1 MAGLIER
8 ILVVGAGTMGSG
20 IAQAIAEGGRQV
32 LLADAIPGAA
42 EKAKGRIGGLLDK
55 AIAKGKTTMDVK
67 DALLARIV
75 VLGDFSELAE
85 NTGGVGGDSVA
96 AGIEVDLVIEAITEN
111 AAAKKE
117 FFTKLDKMFGPE
129 VIFASNTSALSITE
143 LARAT
148 GRPDRFIGMH
158 FFNPVPLMKLVE
170 IIRGADTA
178 DTTFEV
184 VRALAEQ
191 LGKTPVTVNE
201 APGFVVN
208 RLLVPMIN
216 EAVYTLMEGVA
227 SAEDIDTAMK
237 LGAGHPMGPLA
248 LADMIGL
255 DVCLAIMETLYD
267 EFGDPKYRP
276 CPLLRKMVRARR
288 LGRKSGRG
296 FFDYNQQY

>member
-1 MAGLIER
+1 MIER

-20 IAQAIAEGGRQV
+20 IAQAIAEGGRQA

-42 EKAKGRIGGLLDK
+42 EKAKGRIAVSLDK
-55 AIAKGKTTMDVK
+55 AIAKGKITPDVK
-67 DALLARIV
+67 EAVLGRITA
-75 VLGDFSELAE
+75 LGDFKEI
-85 NTGGVGGDSVA
+85 A
-96 AGIEVDLVIEAITEN
+96 AGTVVDAAVDLVIEAITEN
-111 AAAKKE
+111 AAVKKE
-117 FFTKLDKMFGPE
+117 LFSDLDKVLGPKA
-129 VIFASNTSALSITE
+129 IFASNTSALSVTE

-148 GRPDRFIGMH
+148 SRPERFIGMH
-158 FFNPVPLMKLVE
+158 FFNPAPIMKLVE

-178 DTTFEV
+178 EGTFEA
-184 VRALAEQ
+184 VRVLAEQ

-216 EAVYTLMEGVA
+216 EAVYALMEGVA

-255 DVCLAIMETLYD
+255 DVCLAIMEALD
-267 EFGDPKYRP
+267 AEFGDPKYRP
-276 CPLLRKMVRARR
+276 CPLLRKMVRAGR

-296 FFDYNQQY
+296 FFDYHQ

>member
-1 MAGLIER
+1 MIER

-20 IAQAIAEGGRQV
+20 IAQAIAEGGRQA

-42 EKAKGRIGGLLDK
+42 EKAKGRIAVSLDK
-55 AIAKGKTTMDVK
+55 AIAKGKITPDVK
-67 DALLARIV
+67 EAVLGRITA
-75 VLGDFSELAE
+75 LGDFKEI
-85 NTGGVGGDSVA
+85 A
-96 AGIEVDLVIEAITEN
+96 AGTAVDAAVDMVIEAITEN
-111 AAAKKE
+111 AAVKKE
-117 FFTKLDKMFGPE
+117 LFSDLDKVLGPKA
-129 VIFASNTSALSITE
+129 IFASNTSALSVTE

-148 GRPDRFIGMH
+148 SRPERFIGMH
-158 FFNPVPLMKLVE
+158 FFNPAPIMKLVE

-178 DTTFEV
+178 EGTFEA
-184 VRALAEQ
+184 VRVLAGQ

-216 EAVYTLMEGVA
+216 EAVYALMEGVA

-255 DVCLAIMETLYD
+255 DVCLAIMEALD
-267 EFGDPKYRP
+267 AEFGDPKYRP
-276 CPLLRKMVRARR
+276 CPLLRKMVRAGR

-296 FFDYNQQY
+296 FFDYHQ

>member
-1 MAGLIER
+1 LIER

-20 IAQAIAEGGRQV
+20 IAQAIAEGGRQA

-42 EKAKGRIGGLLDK
+42 EKAKGRIAVSLDK
-55 AIAKGKTTMDVK
+55 AIAKGKITPDVK
-67 DALLARIV
+67 EAVLGRITA
-75 VLGDFSELAE
+75 LGDFKEI
-85 NTGGVGGDSVA
+85 A
-96 AGIEVDLVIEAITEN
+96 AGTVVDAAVDLVIEAITEN
-111 AAAKKE
+111 AAVKKE
-117 FFTKLDKMFGPE
+117 LFSELDKVLGPQA
-129 VIFASNTSALSITE
+129 IFASNTSALSVTE

-148 GRPDRFIGMH
+148 SRPERFIGMH
-158 FFNPVPLMKLVE
+158 FFNPAPIMKLVE

-178 DTTFEV
+178 EGTFEA
-184 VRALAEQ
+184 VRVLAEQ

-216 EAVYTLMEGVA
+216 EAVYALMEGVA

-255 DVCLAIMETLYD
+255 DVCLAIMEALD
-267 EFGDPKYRP
+267 AEFGDPKYRP
-276 CPLLRKMVRARR
+276 CPLLRKMVRAGR

-296 FFDYNQQY
+296 FFDYHQ

>member
-1 MAGLIER
+1 MIER

-20 IAQAIAEGGRQV
+20 IAQAIAEGGRQA

-42 EKAKGRIGGLLDK
+42 EKAKGRIAVSLDK
-55 AIAKGKTTMDVK
+55 AIAKGKITPDVK
-67 DALLARIV
+67 EAVLGRITA
-75 VLGDFSELAE
+75 LGDFKEI
-85 NTGGVGGDSVA
+85 A
-96 AGIEVDLVIEAITEN
+96 AGTAVDAAVDLVIEAITEN
-111 AAAKKE
+111 AAVKKE
-117 FFTKLDKMFGPE
+117 LFSELDKVLGPQA
-129 VIFASNTSALSITE
+129 IFASNTSALSVTE

-148 GRPDRFIGMH
+148 SRPERFIGMH
-158 FFNPVPLMKLVE
+158 FFNPAPIMKLVE

-178 DTTFEV
+178 EGTFEA
-184 VRALAEQ
+184 VRVLAEQ

-216 EAVYTLMEGVA
+216 EAVYALMEGVA

-255 DVCLAIMETLYD
+255 DVCLAIMEALD
-267 EFGDPKYRP
+267 AEFGDPKYRP
-276 CPLLRKMVRARR
+276 CPLLRKMVRAGR

-296 FFDYNQQY
+296 FFDYHQ

>member
-1 MAGLIER
+1 MER

-20 IAQAIAEGGRQV
+20 IAQAIAEGGRQA

-42 EKAKGRIGGLLDK
+42 EKAKGRIAVSLDK
-55 AIAKGKTTMDVK
+55 AIAKGKITPDVK
-67 DALLARIV
+67 EAVLGRITA
-75 VLGDFSELAE
+75 LGDFKEI
-85 NTGGVGGDSVA
+85 A
-96 AGIEVDLVIEAITEN
+96 AGTAVDAAVDMVIEAITEN
-111 AAAKKE
+111 AAVKKE
-117 FFTKLDKMFGPE
+117 LFSELDKVLGPQA
-129 VIFASNTSALSITE
+129 IFASNTSALSVTE

-148 GRPDRFIGMH
+148 SRPERFIGMH
-158 FFNPVPLMKLVE
+158 FFNPAPIMKLVE

-178 DTTFEV
+178 EGTFEA
-184 VRALAEQ
+184 VRVLAGQ

-216 EAVYTLMEGVA
+216 EAVYALMEGVA

-255 DVCLAIMETLYD
+255 DVCLAIMEALD
-267 EFGDPKYRP
+267 AEFGDPKYRP
-276 CPLLRKMVRARR
+276 CPLLRKMVRAGR

-296 FFDYNQQY
+296 FFDYHQ

>member
-1 MAGLIER
+1 MIER

-20 IAQAIAEGGRQV
+20 IAQAIAEGGRQA

-42 EKAKGRIGGLLDK
+42 EKAKGRIAVSLDK
-55 AIAKGKTTMDVK
+55 AIAKGKITPDVK
-67 DALLARIV
+67 EAVLGRITA
-75 VLGDFSELAE
+75 LGDFKEI
-85 NTGGVGGDSVA
+85 A
-96 AGIEVDLVIEAITEN
+96 AGTVVDAAVDLVIEAITEN
-111 AAAKKE
+111 AAVKKE
-117 FFTKLDKMFGPE
+117 LFSELDKVLGPQA
-129 VIFASNTSALSITE
+129 IFASNTSALSVTE

-148 GRPDRFIGMH
+148 SRPERFIGMH
-158 FFNPVPLMKLVE
+158 FFNPAPIMKLVE

-178 DTTFEV
+178 EGTFEA
-184 VRALAEQ
+184 VRVLAEQ

-216 EAVYTLMEGVA
+216 EAVYALMEGVA

-255 DVCLAIMETLYD
+255 DVCLAIMEALD
-267 EFGDPKYRP
+267 AEFGDPKYRP
-276 CPLLRKMVRARR
+276 CPLLRKIVRAGRF
-288 LGRKSGRG
+288 GRKSGRG
-296 FFDYNQQY
+296 FFDYHQ

>member
-1 MAGLIER
+1 MIER

-20 IAQAIAEGGRQV
+20 IAQAIAEGGRQA

-42 EKAKGRIGGLLDK
+42 EKAKGRIAVSLDK
-55 AIAKGKTTMDVK
+55 AIAKGKITPDVK
-67 DALLARIV
+67 EAVLGRITA
-75 VLGDFSELAE
+75 LGDFKEI
-85 NTGGVGGDSVA
+85 A
-96 AGIEVDLVIEAITEN
+96 AGTVVDAAVDLVIEAITEN
-111 AAAKKE
+111 AAVKKE
-117 FFTKLDKMFGPE
+117 LFSDLDKVLGPQA
-129 VIFASNTSALSITE
+129 IFASNTSALSVTE

-148 GRPDRFIGMH
+148 SRPERFIGMH
-158 FFNPVPLMKLVE
+158 FFNPAPIMKLVE

-178 DTTFEV
+178 EGTFEA
-184 VRALAEQ
+184 VRVLAEQ

-216 EAVYTLMEGVA
+216 EAVYALMEGVA

-255 DVCLAIMETLYD
+255 DVCLAIMEALD
-267 EFGDPKYRP
+267 AEFGDPKYRP
-276 CPLLRKMVRARR
+276 CPLLRKIVRAGRF
-288 LGRKSGRG
+288 GRKSGRG
-296 FFDYNQQY
+296 FFDYHQ

>member
-1 MAGLIER
+1 MIER

-20 IAQAIAEGGRQV
+20 IAQAIAEGGRQA

-42 EKAKGRIGGLLDK
+42 EKAKGRIAVSLDK
-55 AIAKGKTTMDVK
+55 AIAKGKITPDVK
-67 DALLARIV
+67 EAVLGRITA
-75 VLGDFSELAE
+75 LGDFKEI
-85 NTGGVGGDSVA
+85 A
-96 AGIEVDLVIEAITEN
+96 AGTAVDAAVDMVIEAITEN
-111 AAAKKE
+111 AAVKKE
-117 FFTKLDKMFGPE
+117 LFSDLDKVLGPKA
-129 VIFASNTSALSITE
+129 IFASNTSALSVTE

-148 GRPDRFIGMH
+148 SRPERFIGMH
-158 FFNPVPLMKLVE
+158 FFNPAPIMKLVE

-178 DTTFEV
+178 EGTFEA
-184 VRALAEQ
+184 VRVLAEQ

-216 EAVYTLMEGVA
+216 EAVYALMEGVA

-255 DVCLAIMETLYD
+255 DVCLAIMEALD
-267 EFGDPKYRP
+267 AEFGDPKYRP
-276 CPLLRKMVRARR
+276 CPLLRKMVRAGR

-296 FFDYNQQY
+296 FFDYHQ

>member
-1 MAGLIER
+1 MARLIER

-20 IAQAIAEGGRQV
+20 IAQAIAEGGRQA

-42 EKAKGRIGGLLDK
+42 EKAKGRIAVSLDK
-55 AIAKGKTTMDVK
+55 AIAKGKITPDVK
-67 DALLARIV
+67 EAVLGRITA
-75 VLGDFSELAE
+75 LGDFKEI
-85 NTGGVGGDSVA
+85 A
-96 AGIEVDLVIEAITEN
+96 AGTVVDAAVDLVIEAITEN
-111 AAAKKE
+111 AAVKKE
-117 FFTKLDKMFGPE
+117 LFSDLDKVLGPQA
-129 VIFASNTSALSITE
+129 IFASNTSALSVTE

-148 GRPDRFIGMH
+148 SRPERFIGMH
-158 FFNPVPLMKLVE
+158 FFNPAPIMKLVE

-178 DTTFEV
+178 EGTFEA
-184 VRALAEQ
+184 VRVLAEQ

-216 EAVYTLMEGVA
+216 EAVYALMEGVA

-255 DVCLAIMETLYD
+255 DVCLAIMEALD
-267 EFGDPKYRP
+267 AEFGDPKYRP
-276 CPLLRKMVRARR
+276 CPLLRKMVRAGR

-296 FFDYNQQY
+296 FFDYHQ

>member
-1 MAGLIER
+1 MER

-20 IAQAIAEGGRQV
+20 IAQAIAEGGRQA

-42 EKAKGRIGGLLDK
+42 EKAKGRIAVSLDK
-55 AIAKGKTTMDVK
+55 AIAKGKITPDVK
-67 DALLARIV
+67 EAVLGRITA
-75 VLGDFSELAE
+75 LGDFKEI
-85 NTGGVGGDSVA
+85 A
-96 AGIEVDLVIEAITEN
+96 AGTVVDAAVDLVIEAITEN
-111 AAAKKE
+111 AAVKKE
-117 FFTKLDKMFGPE
+117 LFSELDKVLGPQA
-129 VIFASNTSALSITE
+129 IFASNTSALSVTE

-148 GRPDRFIGMH
+148 SRPERFIGMH
-158 FFNPVPLMKLVE
+158 FFNPAPIMKLVE

-178 DTTFEV
+178 EGTFEA
-184 VRALAEQ
+184 VRVLAEQ

-216 EAVYTLMEGVA
+216 EAVYALMEGVA

-255 DVCLAIMETLYD
+255 DVCLAIMEALD
-267 EFGDPKYRP
+267 AEFGDPKYRP
-276 CPLLRKMVRARR
+276 CPLPRKMVRAGRF
-288 LGRKSGRG
+288 GRKSGRG
-296 FFDYNQQY
+296 FFDYHQ

>member
-1 MAGLIER
+1 MIER

-20 IAQAIAEGGRQV
+20 IAQAIAEGGRQA

-42 EKAKGRIGGLLDK
+42 EKAKGRIAVSLDK
-55 AIAKGKTTMDVK
+55 AIAKGKITPDVK
-67 DALLARIV
+67 EAVLGRITA
-75 VLGDFSELAE
+75 LGDFKEI
-85 NTGGVGGDSVA
+85 A
-96 AGIEVDLVIEAITEN
+96 AGTVVDAAVDLVIEAITEN
-111 AAAKKE
+111 AAVKKE
-117 FFTKLDKMFGPE
+117 LFSELDKVLGPQA
-129 VIFASNTSALSITE
+129 IFASNTSALSVTE

-148 GRPDRFIGMH
+148 SRPERFIGMH
-158 FFNPVPLMKLVE
+158 FFNPAPIMKLVE

-178 DTTFEV
+178 EGTFEA
-184 VRALAEQ
+184 VRVLAEQ

-216 EAVYTLMEGVA
+216 EAVYALMEGVA

-255 DVCLAIMETLYD
+255 DVCLAIMEALD
-267 EFGDPKYRP
+267 AEFGDPKYRP
-276 CPLLRKMVRARR
+276 CPLLRKMVRAGR

-296 FFDYNQQY
+296 FFDYHQ

>member
-1 MAGLIER
+1 MIER

-20 IAQAIAEGGRQV
+20 IAQAIAEGGRQA

-42 EKAKGRIGGLLDK
+42 EKAKGRIAVSLDK
-55 AIAKGKTTMDVK
+55 AIAKGKITPDVK
-67 DALLARIV
+67 EAVLGRITA
-75 VLGDFSELAE
+75 LGDFKEI
-85 NTGGVGGDSVA
+85 A
-96 AGIEVDLVIEAITEN
+96 AGTAVDAAVDMVIEAITEN
-111 AAAKKE
+111 AAVKKE
-117 FFTKLDKMFGPE
+117 LFSELDKVLGPQA
-129 VIFASNTSALSITE
+129 IFASNTSALSVTE

-148 GRPDRFIGMH
+148 SRPERFIGMH
-158 FFNPVPLMKLVE
+158 FFNPAPIMKLVE

-178 DTTFEV
+178 EGTFEA
-184 VRALAEQ
+184 VRVLAEQ

-216 EAVYTLMEGVA
+216 EAVYALMEGVA

-255 DVCLAIMETLYD
+255 DVCLAIMEALD
-267 EFGDPKYRP
+267 AEFGDPKYRP
-276 CPLLRKMVRARR
+276 CPLLRKMVRAGR

-296 FFDYNQQY
+296 FFDYHQ

>member
-1 MAGLIER
+1 LIER

-20 IAQAIAEGGRQV
+20 IAQAIAEGGRQA

-42 EKAKGRIGGLLDK
+42 EKAKGRIAVSLDK
-55 AIAKGKTTMDVK
+55 AIAKGKITPDVK
-67 DALLARIV
+67 EAVLGRITA
-75 VLGDFSELAE
+75 LGDFKEI
-85 NTGGVGGDSVA
+85 A
-96 AGIEVDLVIEAITEN
+96 AGTAVDAAVDLVIEAITEN
-111 AAAKKE
+111 AAVKKE
-117 FFTKLDKMFGPE
+117 LFSELDKVLGPQA
-129 VIFASNTSALSITE
+129 IFASNTSALSVTE

-148 GRPDRFIGMH
+148 SRPERFIGMH
-158 FFNPVPLMKLVE
+158 FFNPAPIMKLVE

-178 DTTFEV
+178 EGTFEA
-184 VRALAEQ
+184 VRVLAEQ

-216 EAVYTLMEGVA
+216 EAVYALMEGVA

-255 DVCLAIMETLYD
+255 DVCLAIMEALD
-267 EFGDPKYRP
+267 AEFGDPKYRP
-276 CPLLRKMVRARR
+276 CPLLRKMVRAGR

-296 FFDYNQQY
+296 FFDYHQ

>member
-1 MAGLIER
+1 MIER

-20 IAQAIAEGGRQV
+20 IAQAIAEGGRQA

-42 EKAKGRIGGLLDK
+42 EKAKGRIAVSLDK
-55 AIAKGKTTMDVK
+55 AIAKGKITPDVK
-67 DALLARIV
+67 EAVLGRITA
-75 VLGDFSELAE
+75 LGDFKEI
-85 NTGGVGGDSVA
+85 A
-96 AGIEVDLVIEAITEN
+96 AGTAVDAAVDLVIEAITEN
-111 AAAKKE
+111 AAVKKE
-117 FFTKLDKMFGPE
+117 LFSDLDKVLGPKA
-129 VIFASNTSALSITE
+129 IFASNTSALSVTE

-148 GRPDRFIGMH
+148 SRPERFIGMH
-158 FFNPVPLMKLVE
+158 FFNPAPIMKLVE

-178 DTTFEV
+178 EGTFEA
-184 VRALAEQ
+184 VRVLAEQ

-216 EAVYTLMEGVA
+216 EAVYALMEGVA

-255 DVCLAIMETLYD
+255 DVCLAIMEALD
-267 EFGDPKYRP
+267 AEFGDPKYRP
-276 CPLLRKMVRARR
+276 CPLLRKMVRAGR

-296 FFDYNQQY
+296 FFDYHQ

>member
-1 MAGLIER
+1 LIER

-20 IAQAIAEGGRQV
+20 IAQAIAEGGRQA

-42 EKAKGRIGGLLDK
+42 EKAKGRIAVSLDK
-55 AIAKGKTTMDVK
+55 AIAKGKITPDVK
-67 DALLARIV
+67 EAVLGRITA
-75 VLGDFSELAE
+75 LGDFKEI
-85 NTGGVGGDSVA
+85 A
-96 AGIEVDLVIEAITEN
+96 AGTAVDAAVDMVIEAITEN
-111 AAAKKE
+111 AAVKKE
-117 FFTKLDKMFGPE
+117 LFSELDKVLGPQA
-129 VIFASNTSALSITE
+129 IFASNTSALSVTE

-148 GRPDRFIGMH
+148 SRPERFIGMH
-158 FFNPVPLMKLVE
+158 FFNPAPIMKLVE

-178 DTTFEV
+178 EGTFEA
-184 VRALAEQ
+184 VRVLAEQ

-216 EAVYTLMEGVA
+216 EAVYALMEGVA

-255 DVCLAIMETLYD
+255 DVCLAIMEALD
-267 EFGDPKYRP
+267 AEFGDPKYRP
-276 CPLLRKMVRARR
+276 CPLLRKMVRAGR

-296 FFDYNQQY
+296 FFDYHQ

>member
-1 MAGLIER
+1 MIER

-20 IAQAIAEGGRQV
+20 IAQAIAEGGRQA

-42 EKAKGRIGGLLDK
+42 EKAKGRIAVSLDK
-55 AIAKGKTTMDVK
+55 AIAKGKITPDVK
-67 DALLARIV
+67 EAVLGRITA
-75 VLGDFSELAE
+75 LGDFKEI
-85 NTGGVGGDSVA
+85 A
-96 AGIEVDLVIEAITEN
+96 AGTVVDAAVDLVIEAITEN
-111 AAAKKE
+111 AAVKKE
-117 FFTKLDKMFGPE
+117 LFSELDKVLGPQA
-129 VIFASNTSALSITE
+129 IFASNTSALSVTE

-148 GRPDRFIGMH
+148 SRPERFIGMH
-158 FFNPVPLMKLVE
+158 FFNPAPIMKLVE

-178 DTTFEV
+178 EGTFEA
-184 VRALAEQ
+184 VRVLAGQ

-216 EAVYTLMEGVA
+216 EAVYALMEGVA

-255 DVCLAIMETLYD
+255 DVCLAIMEALD
-267 EFGDPKYRP
+267 AEFGDPKYRP
-276 CPLLRKMVRARR
+276 CPLLRKMVRAGR

-296 FFDYNQQY
+296 FFDYHQ

>member
-1 MAGLIER
+1 MIER

-20 IAQAIAEGGRQV
+20 IAQAIAEGGRQA

-42 EKAKGRIGGLLDK
+42 EKAKGRIAVSLDK
-55 AIAKGKTTMDVK
+55 AIAKGKITPDVK
-67 DALLARIV
+67 EAVLGRITA
-75 VLGDFSELAE
+75 LGDFKEI
-85 NTGGVGGDSVA
+85 A
-96 AGIEVDLVIEAITEN
+96 AGTAVDAAVDMVIEAITEN
-111 AAAKKE
+111 AAVKKE
-117 FFTKLDKMFGPE
+117 LFSELDKVLGPQA
-129 VIFASNTSALSITE
+129 IFASNTSALSVTE

-148 GRPDRFIGMH
+148 SRPERFIGMH
-158 FFNPVPLMKLVE
+158 FFNPAPIMKLVE

-178 DTTFEV
+178 EGTFEA
-184 VRALAEQ
+184 VRVLAGQ

-216 EAVYTLMEGVA
+216 EAVYALMEGVA

-255 DVCLAIMETLYD
+255 DVCLAIMEALD
-267 EFGDPKYRP
+267 AEFGDPKYRP
-276 CPLLRKMVRARR
+276 CPLLRKMVRAGR

-296 FFDYNQQY
+296 FFDYHQ

>member
-1 MAGLIER
+1 MER

-20 IAQAIAEGGRQV
+20 IAQAIAEGGRQA

-42 EKAKGRIGGLLDK
+42 EKAKGRIAVSLDK
-55 AIAKGKTTMDVK
+55 AIAKGKITPDVK
-67 DALLARIV
+67 EAVLGRITA
-75 VLGDFSELAE
+75 LGDFKEI
-85 NTGGVGGDSVA
+85 A
-96 AGIEVDLVIEAITEN
+96 AGTAVDAAVDLVIEAITEN
-111 AAAKKE
+111 AAVKKE
-117 FFTKLDKMFGPE
+117 LFSELDKVLGPQA
-129 VIFASNTSALSITE
+129 IFASNTSALSVTE

-148 GRPDRFIGMH
+148 SRPERFIGMH
-158 FFNPVPLMKLVE
+158 FFNPAPIMKLVE

-178 DTTFEV
+178 EGTFEA
-184 VRALAEQ
+184 VRVLAEQ

-216 EAVYTLMEGVA
+216 EAVYALMEGVA

-255 DVCLAIMETLYD
+255 DVCLAIMEALD
-267 EFGDPKYRP
+267 AEFGDPKYRP
-276 CPLLRKMVRARR
+276 CPLLRKMVRAGR

-296 FFDYNQQY
+296 FFDYHQ

>member
-1 MAGLIER
+1 MER

-20 IAQAIAEGGRQV
+20 IAQAIAEGGRQA

-42 EKAKGRIGGLLDK
+42 EKAKGRIAVSLDK
-55 AIAKGKTTMDVK
+55 AIAKGKITPDVK
-67 DALLARIV
+67 EAVLGRITA
-75 VLGDFSELAE
+75 LGDFKEI
-85 NTGGVGGDSVA
+85 A
-96 AGIEVDLVIEAITEN
+96 AGTVVDAAVDLVIEAITEN
-111 AAAKKE
+111 AAVKKE
-117 FFTKLDKMFGPE
+117 LFSDLDKVLGPKA
-129 VIFASNTSALSITE
+129 IFASNTSALSVTE

-148 GRPDRFIGMH
+148 SRPERFIGMH
-158 FFNPVPLMKLVE
+158 FFNPAPIMKLVE

-178 DTTFEV
+178 EGTFEA
-184 VRALAEQ
+184 VRVLAEQ

-216 EAVYTLMEGVA
+216 EAVYALMEGVA

-255 DVCLAIMETLYD
+255 DVCLAIMEALD
-267 EFGDPKYRP
+267 AEFGDPKYRP
-276 CPLLRKMVRARR
+276 CPLLRKMVRAGR

-296 FFDYNQQY
+296 FFDYHQ

>member
-1 MAGLIER
+1 MER

-20 IAQAIAEGGRQV
+20 IAQAIAEGGRQA

-42 EKAKGRIGGLLDK
+42 EKAKGRIAVSLDK
-55 AIAKGKTTMDVK
+55 AIAKGKITPDVK
-67 DALLARIV
+67 EAVLGRITA
-75 VLGDFSELAE
+75 LGDFKEI
-85 NTGGVGGDSVA
+85 A
-96 AGIEVDLVIEAITEN
+96 AGTVVDAAVDLVIEAITEN
-111 AAAKKE
+111 AAVKKE
-117 FFTKLDKMFGPE
+117 LFSELDKVLGPQA
-129 VIFASNTSALSITE
+129 IFASNTSALSVTE

-148 GRPDRFIGMH
+148 SRPERFIGMH
-158 FFNPVPLMKLVE
+158 FFNPAPIMKLVE

-178 DTTFEV
+178 EGTFEA
-184 VRALAEQ
+184 VRVLAEQ

-216 EAVYTLMEGVA
+216 EAVYALMEGVA

-255 DVCLAIMETLYD
+255 DVCLAIMEALD
-267 EFGDPKYRP
+267 AEFGDPKYRP
-276 CPLLRKMVRARR
+276 CPLLRKMVRAGR

-296 FFDYNQQY
+296 FFDYHQ

>member
-1 MAGLIER
+1 MIER

-20 IAQAIAEGGRQV
+20 IAQAIAEGGRQA

-42 EKAKGRIGGLLDK
+42 EKAKGRIAVSLDK
-55 AIAKGKTTMDVK
+55 AIAKGKITPDVK
-67 DALLARIV
+67 EAVLGRITA
-75 VLGDFSELAE
+75 LGDFKEI
-85 NTGGVGGDSVA
+85 A
-96 AGIEVDLVIEAITEN
+96 AGTAVDAAVDLVIEAITEN
-111 AAAKKE
+111 AAVKKE
-117 FFTKLDKMFGPE
+117 LFSELDKVLGPQA
-129 VIFASNTSALSITE
+129 IFASNTSALSVTE

-148 GRPDRFIGMH
+148 SRPERFIGMH
-158 FFNPVPLMKLVE
+158 FFNPAPIMKLVE

-178 DTTFEV
+178 EGTFEA
-184 VRALAEQ
+184 VRVLAGQ

-216 EAVYTLMEGVA
+216 EAVYALMEGVA

-255 DVCLAIMETLYD
+255 DVCLAIMEALD
-267 EFGDPKYRP
+267 AEFGDPKYRP
-276 CPLLRKMVRARR
+276 CPLLRKMVRAGR

-296 FFDYNQQY
+296 FFDYHQ